1 MNDRTES
8 RVSSVSDAD
17 IAWRDRA
24 RAVLPGG
31 VSTNVRLL
39 DGPQIFIVERA
50 RGCRVWDVAGTEYID
65 YVCGFGSILL
75 GHADPRV
82 NEAVQ
87 DALTRGQQFGATH
100 PLEIRLAEQL
110 CATVPRLELVR
121 YSSSGS
127 EAVHAAMRLARAA
140 TGRRRIVKFEG
151 HYHGWLDSIL
161 VSTHPWPPSQPEGH
175 AVPGVVDSKGVL
187 ADTLDHLIVV
197 PWNDQVGLCRVMEE
211 YGGEIAAVI
220 MEPVMCND
228 GCIAPEPGFLDTVR
242 HLCDEH
248 GSLMILDEVITGFRL
263 GLTGAQGLY
272 GVRPDLSI
280 FGKAIGS
287 GFPISVVGGSRDLM
301 RHFGDGTV
309 NHSGTFNANVASAA
323 AALTTL
329 AALQEG
335 GRALYE
341 DLHNCGRVL
350 MENIAAI
357 GRDLSVPVHVQ
368 GPGPVFWMWIFDRA
382 LPRALHDHGRIRYL
396 SETAGADRNAYARF
410 RAEMQRRQIRL
421 MPGGRWYVSCAHDD
435 RVIEQTLRAVRE
447 CLTTIR

>member
-127 EAVHAAMRLARAA
+127 EAVHAAMRLARA
-140 TGRRRIVKFEG
+140 
-151 HYHGWLDSIL
+151 
-161 VSTHPWPPSQPEGH
+161 
-175 AVPGVVDSKGVL
+175 
-187 ADTLDHLIVV
+187 
-197 PWNDQVGLCRVMEE
+197 
-211 YGGEIAAVI
+211 
-220 MEPVMCND
+220 
-228 GCIAPEPGFLDTVR
+228 TV
-242 HLCDEH
+242 
-248 GSLMILDEVITGFRL
+248 
-263 GLTGAQGLY
+263 A
-272 GVRPDLSI
+272 
-280 FGKAIGS
+280 GS
-287 GFPISVVGGSRDLM
+287 GELARQSSE
-301 RHFGDGTV
+301 
-309 NHSGTFNANVASAA
+309 SAA
-323 AALTTL
+323 ALREAVTSPGGTTR
-329 AALQEG
+329 AAL
-335 GRALYE
+335 
-341 DLHNCGRVL
+341 DVL
-350 MENIAAI
+350 MARDGLEPLLIKAVAAAT
-357 GRDLSVPVHVQ
+357 RRSREL
-368 GPGPVFWMWIFDRA
+368 
-382 LPRALHDHGRIRYL
+382 
-396 SETAGADRNAYARF
+396 AD
-410 RAEMQRRQIRL
+410 
-421 MPGGRWYVSCAHDD
+421 
-435 RVIEQTLRAVRE
+435 
-447 CLTTIR
+447 